1 MRVIL
6 TLSLMFWSSIVPQNI
21 AFSVCTRYHGTG
33 VGLKLRVLDEGP
45 DCGRALR
52 RRPSVP
58 PEKLEPCSWGLR
70 LCVWFSETMLLSN
83 LVAMNVARQ
92 QLLWCH
98 AAGGAHVLA
107 DPLELLWS
115 TAS

>member
-1 MRVIL
+1 MKV
-6 TLSLMFWSSIVPQNI
+6 SL
-21 AFSVCTRYHGTG
+21 
-33 VGLKLRVLDEGP
+33 LDEGP

-98 AAGGAHVLA
+98 AAGGAPSCRGPAGVA
-107 DPLELLWS
+107 VVRSELLLSSQTHSHVESASRARRCTIGWS
-115 TAS
+115 